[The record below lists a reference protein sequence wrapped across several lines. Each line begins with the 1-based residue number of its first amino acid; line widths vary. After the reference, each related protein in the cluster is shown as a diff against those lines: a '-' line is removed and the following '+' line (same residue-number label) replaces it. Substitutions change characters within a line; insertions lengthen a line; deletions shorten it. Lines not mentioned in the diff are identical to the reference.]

1 MFPMD
6 IKSLQS
12 FLQVAH
18 ARGFSKA
25 AAALGITQPA
35 LSRQMRR
42 LEEEVG
48 QSLLH
53 RDGRGIALTAAGRI
67 FLEHARTVVDGM
79 QAAKS
84 ELANLRGEP
93 RGTVTIGLPPT
104 MSQALLPGIVRR
116 IRNAYPRIHLR
127 VMQALSGE
135 LNEWLQEGR
144 VDAALL
150 AQTAAPRARHG
161 EVLAVEDQYLIC
173 PGSEAAARDV
183 PLAELASIDLV
194 LPSSGH
200 GLRTVVEDAAREAGV
215 ALNVVL
221 EIDSLPALV
230 RMAEEGIACTVLP
243 RYAVSEQLRARKVG
257 ARRIVD
263 PPIRRTLMLA
273 TVNPKLLSPAAQ
285 AVVKVMR
292 EFGRTLEVGKKRR
305 VTRS

>member
-1 MFPMD
+1 MD

-12 FLQVAH
+12 FLQVAQ
-18 ARGFSKA
+18 ARSFSKA
-25 AAALGITQPA
+25 AALLGVTQPA
-35 LSRQMRR
+35 LSRQMQR

-53 RDGRGIALTAAGRI
+53 RDGRGIALTEAGRI
-67 FLEHARTVVDGM
+67 FLVRARAIVDEM
-79 QAAKS
+79 QGARS

-104 MSQALLPGIVRR
+104 LSQALLPGMVRR
-116 IRNAYPRIHLR
+116 IRSAYPRIHLR

-135 LNEWLQEGR
+135 LNEWLRDGR
-144 VDAALL
+144 IDAALM
-150 AQTAAPRARHG
+150 AQTAAKQSPHS

-173 PGSEAAARDV
+173 PGAEQTPRDI
-183 PLAELASIDLV
+183 PLAELAKVDLV

-200 GLRTVVEDAAREAGV
+200 GLRTVVEEAARDEGV
-215 ALNVVL
+215 ELKVVL

-243 RYAVSEQLRARKVG
+243 RYVVSEQLRAGKVCV
-257 ARRIVD
+257 RRIVD
-263 PPIRRTLMLA
+263 PPIRRTVMLA
-273 TVNPKLLSPAAQ
+273 TGNPKLLSPAAQ

-292 EFGRTLEVGKKRR
+292 EFGGGLQSPRKKKA
-305 VTRS
+305 TRS

>member
-1 MFPMD
+1 MD
-6 IKSLQS
+6 IRSLQS
-12 FLQVAH
+12 FLQVAQ
-18 ARGFSKA
+18 ARSFSKA
-25 AAALGITQPA
+25 SAALGVTQPA
-35 LSRQMRR
+35 LSRQIRR

-53 RDGRGIALTAAGRI
+53 RDGRGIALTAAGRM
-67 FLEHARTVVDGM
+67 FMERARAIVEEVQGARSD
-79 QAAKS
+79 
-84 ELANLRGEP
+84 LANLRGEP

-104 MSQALLPGIVRR
+104 MSQALLPGMVRR

-135 LNEWLQEGR
+135 LNEWLLEGR

-150 AQTAAPRARHG
+150 AQTAAKQSRHG

-173 PGSEAAARDV
+173 PGSAATAKDIE
-183 PLAELASIDLV
+183 LAELAGVDLV
-194 LPSSGH
+194 LPTSGH
-200 GLRTVVEDAAREAGV
+200 GLRTVVEEAARSAGV
-215 ALNVVL
+215 ELTVVL

-243 RYAVSEQLRARKVG
+243 KYVVSAELRAGKVCV
-257 ARRIVD
+257 RRIVD

-273 TVNPKLLSPAAQ
+273 TGNPKLLSPAAQ

-292 EFGRTLEVGKKRR
+292 EFGRALEPGKKKRR
-305 VTRS
+305 